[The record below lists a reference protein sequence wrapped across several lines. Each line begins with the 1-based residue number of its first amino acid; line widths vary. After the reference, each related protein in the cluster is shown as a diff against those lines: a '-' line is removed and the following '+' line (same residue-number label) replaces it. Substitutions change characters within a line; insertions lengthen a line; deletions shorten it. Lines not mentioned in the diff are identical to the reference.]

1 MKKSK
6 CYQIQSSINCIF
18 AKTEI
23 NMKLKHISIL
33 LSFIVLASCKS
44 FQKNKD
50 VDEFNYM
57 QNIENIATEHSSTTK
72 NTIQPGDQLLI
83 NVTAKDM
90 AVVAPFNQN
99 FSSANSIR
107 STESP
112 GGNAVNQGMSNFSG
126 PLYVVD
132 GDGNISYPILG
143 EINTTDKTIS
153 ELKTELVNKIAYYVI
168 NPTVNIRLANFKVT
182 VLGEVNRP
190 GEYTLSDGEGT
201 VLNAL
206 GLAGDLTMYGVRD
219 NILVIRSV
227 NGNIEKSRIN
237 ILGGDFINSPYYN
250 LKQGDVIYVN
260 GNKTR
265 EKTSKLDPNT
275 PIYIS
280 AAGIIVTILALVFR
294 K

>member
-1 MKKSK
+1 
-6 CYQIQSSINCIF
+6 
-18 AKTEI
+18 
-23 NMKLKHISIL
+23 MKLKHISIL